1 MDDPIRRFGLIGHP
15 VGHSWSQRH
24 FEEKWQREGITDC
37 VYELHDLA
45 QVEKVSALWAES
57 GWKGMNVTVPHK
69 QAILPLLDGISAT
82 AHAIGAV
89 NTIAFT
95 EAGRIGHNTDAH
107 GFRRA
112 IAPYLKG
119 HHHRALIL
127 GTGGS
132 ALAVRHVLRDIGLEV
147 TCASRNP
154 GAQGTVGYDAL
165 SAVGIQ
171 HTPVIVNCTPVGM
184 HPNTAD
190 LPPLGGA
197 IEGVGPDHLV
207 MDLIYNPRETALL
220 KRASSLGA
228 RTLDGSSMLIH
239 QAEAAWDIWCG
250 EETTT

>member
-1 MDDPIRRFGLIGHP
+1 M
-15 VGHSWSQRH
+15 
-24 FEEKWQREGITDC
+24 
-37 VYELHDLA
+37 
-45 QVEKVSALWAES
+45 
-57 GWKGMNVTVPHK
+57 
-69 QAILPLLDGISAT
+69 
-82 AHAIGAV
+82 
-89 NTIAFT
+89 
-95 EAGRIGHNTDAH
+95 
-107 GFRRA
+107 
-112 IAPYLKG
+112 
-119 HHHRALIL
+119 
-127 GTGGS
+127 
-132 ALAVRHVLRDIGLEV
+132 
-147 TCASRNP
+147 
-154 GAQGTVGYDAL
+154 GYDAL

-228 RTLDGSSMLIH
+228 RTLDGSSMLTH

>member
-1 MDDPIRRFGLIGHP
+1 MDTLSDTAGP
-15 VGHSWSQRH
+15 QRH

-45 QVEKVSALWAES
+45 QVERVSALWAGKA

-127 GTGGS
+127 GTGG
-132 ALAVRHVLRDIGLEV
+132 IGIGR
-147 TCASRNP
+147 ASRAARHRARGHLRQP
-154 GAQGTVGYDAL
+154 QPPAL
-165 SAVGIQ
+165 RAPWAMTHSARSAFS
-171 HTPVIVNCTPVGM
+171 TRRSFVNCTPVGM

-190 LPPLGGA
+190 LPPLGGERLKGLDRITWSWTSSTIPRGNGIA
-197 IEGVGPDHLV
+197 QTRFFIGRQNIGWVIDVNSSSRSRLGHLV
-207 MDLIYNPRETALL
+207 R
-220 KRASSLGA
+220 
-228 RTLDGSSMLIH
+228 
-239 QAEAAWDIWCG
+239 
-250 EETTT
+250 